1 MSIHSVTP
9 NIAVADD
16 PVKLTILADNLPR
29 AGDLWVMFSTAEWS
43 IKVRP
48 EYQHNNSAVQVCTPK
63 LYVEIAEPTRV
74 EIRLVRISNQAETE
88 AVEFIFWPNKKLRCG
103 PRTNTRLLEAILN
116 NEGIYF
122 RENEETEVTIND
134 PSTDK
139 TVLADFGVKY
149 SDRNVKINN
158 KYT

>member
-9 NIAVADD
+9 NKAGADD

-63 LYVEIAEPTRV
+63 LYVEIAQQTRV

-88 AVEFIFWPNKKLRCG
+88 PVEFTFWPSKKTQRE
-103 PRTNTRLLEAILN
+103 PRTQTSILEGMLT
-116 NEGIYF
+116 NEGISSSK
-122 RENEETEVTIND
+122 NEETELSMNNAKNI
-134 PSTDK
+134 
-139 TVLADFGVKY
+139 
-149 SDRNVKINN
+149 RINN

>member
-9 NIAVADD
+9 NQAFTLD
-16 PVKLTILADNLPR
+16 PRKLTILADNLPR

-88 AVEFIFWPNKKLRCG
+88 AVEFWLWPNKKPQRQ
-103 PRTNTRLLEAILN
+103 PRTETRILAGMLT
-116 NEGIYF
+116 NEGISSSK
-122 RENEETEVTIND
+122 NEETELSIN
-134 PSTDK
+134 K
-139 TVLADFGVKY
+139 AKNI
-149 SDRNVKINN
+149 RINN
-158 KYT
+158 KYA